1 MAWIKGKKNQK
12 KVNDGQRILEG
23 YQPSY
28 GPNKPIAPVGGSG
41 VSNLKPIKPV
51 AKEGAILNEG
61 LFDKWILKKSESQK
75 EKSIFPM
82 LIQYTDT
89 KEYATCKQ
97 PSDINVG
104 KRFKIIKMD
113 FK

>member
-1 MAWIKGKKNQK
+1 MAWIKGKVRQNNK
-12 KVNDGQRILEG
+12 KEPLVG
-23 YQPSY
+23 YQPSH
-28 GPNKPIAPVGGSG
+28 GPKKPIAPVGGSG
-41 VSNLKPIKPV
+41 VSKPI
-51 AKEGAILNEG
+51 AKEGDILNEG
-61 LFDKWILKKSESQK
+61 FLPQK

>member
-1 MAWIKGKKNQK
+1 MAWIKGKVGKKNE
-12 KVNDGQRILEG
+12 ILTG
-23 YQPSY
+23 YQPSH
-28 GPNKPIAPVGGSG
+28 GPKKPIAPVGGSG
-41 VSNLKPIKPV
+41 VSKPV
-51 AKEGAILNEG
+51 AKDGATLNEG
-61 LFDKWILKKSESQK
+61 LLPQKKTQLILKEDGSM
-75 EKSIFPM
+75 FPI